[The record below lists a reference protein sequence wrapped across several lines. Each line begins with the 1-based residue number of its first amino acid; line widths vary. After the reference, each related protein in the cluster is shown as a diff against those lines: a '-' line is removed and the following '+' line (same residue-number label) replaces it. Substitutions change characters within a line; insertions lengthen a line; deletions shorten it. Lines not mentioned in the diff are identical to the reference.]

1 MTKLCGIEG
10 CNRPHAARGLCAACY
25 ARCNREGAFQ
35 TRVRVKLDPAKAK
48 QIRALRS
55 RGVLAREGRR
65 APRLMSKVLVDPLL
79 SEGWD
84 A

>member
-10 CNRPHAARGLCAACY
+10 CNRPHAARGLCATCY

-55 RGVLAREGRR
+55 RGVLAREVALKFGISLSTVDAITARR
-65 APRLMSKVLVDPLL
+65 IWK
-79 SEGWD
+79 
-84 A
+84 